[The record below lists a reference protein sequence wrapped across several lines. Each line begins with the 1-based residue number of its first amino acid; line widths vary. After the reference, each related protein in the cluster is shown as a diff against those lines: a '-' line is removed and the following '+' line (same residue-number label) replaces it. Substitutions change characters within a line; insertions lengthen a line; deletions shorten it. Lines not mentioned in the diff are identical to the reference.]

1 MLHTPSFGRAVPRP
15 VPQTAT
21 ALGPLT
27 PQAYLALRRRTA
39 GLSVEAAA
47 ELILERASQHRTR
60 ARRLGRSAELAE
72 LRALVRQLEA
82 PGVLARHVTTLDL
95 LAVAFPLDVN
105 VYFQLAHEPADR
117 HPAVCRGC
125 GCSQWDPCDRG
136 TDGACAWASADLCTR
151 CSGGDRL

>member
-27 PQAYLALRRRTA
+27 PQAYLALRRRA
-39 GLSVEAAA
+39 ARLSVDDAAS
-47 ELILERASQHRTR
+47 LIVENTTSPRFMPRSER
-60 ARRLGRSAELAE
+60 LAE
-72 LRALVRQLEA
+72 ARALIRQLET
-82 PGVLARHVTTLDL
+82 PGILARHVTTVDL
-95 LAVAFPLDVN
+95 LAAAFPLDPN
-105 VYFQLAHEPADR
+105 VYYQLAHEPADR

-125 GCSQWDPCDRG
+125 GCSQWDACDRG
-136 TDGACAWASADLCTR
+136 ADGACAWASSDLCTR

>member
-27 PQAYLALRRRTA
+27 PQAYLALRRRA
-39 GLSVEAAA
+39 ARLSVDDAAS
-47 ELILERASQHRTR
+47 LIVENTTSPRFMPRSER
-60 ARRLGRSAELAE
+60 LAE
-72 LRALVRQLEA
+72 ARALIRQLET
-82 PGVLARHVTTLDL
+82 PGILARHVTTVDL
-95 LAVAFPLDVN
+95 LAAAFPLDSN
-105 VYFQLAHEPADR
+105 VYYQLAHEPADR
-117 HPAVCRGC
+117 RPAVCRGC

-136 TDGACAWASADLCTR
+136 ADGACAWASADLCTR